1 MSVNEEEN
9 SLIVEWESLYIPIII
24 EDNHGNKRELELNV
38 RAEFVRTDVPS
49 IDIDNNIN
57 IDNY

>member
-1 MSVNEEEN
+1 MLHFTDGDN
-9 SLIVEWESLYIPIII
+9 YIPIII